1 VWLPINETY
10 SNNALGFCSGGLG
23 LVQACDLRIVCE
35 NTRMWFPEVDINLP
49 LTWGLTARLV
59 RDLGRPK
66 AMELITMGSNFPAQD
81 AFRLGFVNQVVQNE
95 KELDQVVQK
104 WVSIL
109 GLKNASTLHII
120 KTQFRQLDSLVD
132 LGRVTDSDND
142 LLLYNKML
150 DSNL

>member
-1 VWLPINETY
+1 
-10 SNNALGFCSGGLG
+10 
-23 LVQACDLRIVCE
+23 
-35 NTRMWFPEVDINLP
+35 
-49 LTWGLTARLV
+49 
-59 RDLGRPK
+59 
-66 AMELITMGSNFPAQD
+66 MGSNFPAQD